1 MNKIAIDLLWVKPNK
16 NGGSETLFRNVL
28 DGFLNLKND
37 NKYVLIV
44 SKSNA
49 YSFEHYLKDKRFE
62 KIIINIDSN
71 NLIQRMLWI
80 NLNYYKM
87 LRKNKIDFCFFPT
100 YAMPMFRN
108 KKIKTVTGILDL
120 QALHYPEY
128 FSKFEK
134 IFFRMSWKR
143 DTKVASKLFTIS
155 DYSKNDIETTF
166 KLENDSVK
174 TIYATCEIT
183 DSIGDFK
190 KIAKEFDIKEN
201 EYYYTVSSLLPH
213 KNLMTLIKTM
223 DLINRKYPDNN
234 KKLVISGTGGKD
246 KNALLKSIK
255 ELNLQ
260 ERVIITRFVSN
271 EERNSFYK
279 NASIFVFP
287 SIFEGFGMPPVEAMM
302 IGTKVITT
310 LKTSLPEVTQ
320 NKAYYVTNPFDDVE
334 WAEKIIEVDKLE
346 SKKYAFTEYSKNA
359 IAQQYLNLFEEL
371 INSKVR

>member
-16 NGGSETLFRNVL
+16 NGGSETLYRNVL
-28 DGFLNLKND
+28 DGLQNLKKD
-37 NKYVLIV
+37 NKYVLIL

-49 YSFEHYLKDKRFE
+49 YSFENYLKDKRFE
-62 KIIINIDSN
+62 EIIINIDSD
-71 NLIQRMLWI
+71 NLIQRMMWI
-80 NLNYYKM
+80 NFNYYKM
-87 LRKNKIDFCFFPT
+87 LKKNEIDFCFFPT
-100 YAMPMFRN
+100 YAMPIFKN

-134 IFFRMSWKR
+134 MFFYLSWKR
-143 DTKVASKLFTIS
+143 DTKAASKLFTIS
-155 DYSKNDIETTF
+155 DYSKNDIETRY
-166 KLENDSVK
+166 KLKKDSVK
-174 TIYATCEIT
+174 VIYATCEIT
-183 DSIGDFK
+183 DPIGDFK
-190 KIAKEFDIKEN
+190 KLSKEFNIKEN

-223 DLINRKYPDNN
+223 DLINREYPDNN

-246 KNALLKSIK
+246 KNTLLEKIE

-302 IGTKVITT
+302 LGTKVITT
-310 LKTSLPEVTQ
+310 LKTSIPEVTQ
-320 NKAYYVTNPFDDVE
+320 NKAYYVNNPFDEKE
-334 WAEKIIEVDKLE
+334 WAEKITEIDKLE
-346 SKKYAFTEYSKNA
+346 SKKYMFKEYSKIA
-359 IAQQYLNLFEEL
+359 VAQQYLDLFEE
-371 INSKVR
+371 VMEE